1 MRPLVWLVLPQGVAM
16 PEPTQ
21 LNIQDLSFWAEG
33 RAVLQVKSL
42 TLPATGISVILG
54 PNGAGKSVLLRLL
67 HGILIPN
74 SGHVAFAPA
83 LARQAMVFQKPVLLR
98 RSVAANIA
106 FALQAS
112 GQPAAMLEPLLH
124 RARLHEQA
132 GQPARTL
139 SGGEQQRLA
148 LFRAL
153 ATAPDVLFMD
163 EPTASLDPSATLD
176 IEQEIQTAADAGTKI
191 VMVTHNI
198 AQARRLAGD
207 LSILIDGQIEDHG
220 PAARVFAQP
229 ATQPTQAFLDGQ
241 LPVSPVTRAAK

>member
-1 MRPLVWLVLPQGVAM
+1 M
-16 PEPTQ
+16 PDPTK
-21 LNIQDLSFWAEG
+21 LTLSGLSFHADG
-33 RAVLQVKSL
+33 RQIVNVGTLSL
-42 TLPATGISVILG
+42 PDKGISVILG
-54 PNGAGKSVLLRLL
+54 PNGAGKSVLLRLM
-67 HGILIPN
+67 HGILSP
-74 SGHVAFAPA
+74 SQGVVTFTPA
-83 LARQAMVFQKPVLLR
+83 NARQAMVFQKPVLLR

-112 GQPAAMLEPLLH
+112 GQPPEALDPLLQ
-124 RARLHEQA
+124 RARLSDQA
-132 GQPARTL
+132 RQPARTL

-176 IEQEIQTAADAGTKI
+176 IEQDIQSAAEAGTKVI
-191 VMVTHNI
+191 MVTHNI

-220 PAARVFAQP
+220 PAERVFLHPKTDIAR
-229 ATQPTQAFLDGQ
+229 AFLEGK
-241 LPVSPVTRAAK
+241 LPVAPSEETPG